1 VIRIVLVDDET
12 LIRAGVRAILD
23 GDPGVEVVGEAG
35 DGREAVEVVR
45 ARRPDVVLMDIRMPG
60 SDGIAA
66 TREIVKVAPDTGV
79 LVLTTFSDDHHIAQA
94 LEAGA
99 GGFLLK
105 TGDPRELRAAV
116 RAVKAGGAYLSPSV
130 TKRVISAFNT
140 TRPGS
145 RATKAAEARNRVAG
159 LTERELAVLG
169 LIGAGL
175 SNAEIAA
182 RLHVVEGTVKAYA
195 STLFR
200 RLGVRNRVEVAVIA
214 HHADLVDESP

>member
-1 VIRIVLVDDET
+1 VIRIVLVDDEA

-23 GDPGVEVVGEAG
+23 SDPGIEVVGEAG
-35 DGREAVEVVR
+35 DGGEAVEVVR

-66 TREIVKVAPDTGV
+66 TGEIVKVAPGTGV
-79 LVLTTFSDDHHIAQA
+79 LMLTTFSDDHYIARA

-105 TGDPRELRAAV
+105 TGDPRELMAAV
-116 RAVKAGGAYLSPSV
+116 RAVKAGAAYLSPTV
-130 TKRVISAFNT
+130 TKRVISAFNA

-145 RATKAAEARNRVAG
+145 RATRAVESRNRIAG
-159 LTERELAVLG
+159 LSERELQVLS

-195 STLFR
+195 STLFKH
-200 RLGVRNRVEVAVIA
+200 LGVRNRVEVAIIA
-214 HHADLVDESP
+214 HHADLVDELP